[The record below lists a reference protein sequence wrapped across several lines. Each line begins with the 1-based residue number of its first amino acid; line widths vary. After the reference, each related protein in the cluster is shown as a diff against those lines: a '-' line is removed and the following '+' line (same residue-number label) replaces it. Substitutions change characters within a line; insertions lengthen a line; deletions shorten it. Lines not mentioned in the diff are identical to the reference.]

1 MLITPQTQGM
11 LRYSIGPGKRFI
23 KSFSNIHYDLFIR
36 SHSRQKHACS
46 LVASPSTA
54 KSLTSIRWVHVNRN
68 TQRSK
73 IGVIPRTVEERVDA
87 LTKDAVE
94 SIQAQKIPSETQVLA
109 SLEIC
114 EDLARGITSSSS
126 SGSITNDN
134 VTPASNLLFLEEGA
148 AASTA
153 TTQDAITM
161 APSLKSKVTE
171 TISAA
176 ANNIITN
183 PTVFISPKVLQSYVN
198 IQAMLEKPEYL
209 GKALALYAQKPIPK
223 PDTSP
228 VQYISANPD
237 KASSAVPL
245 SVANTA
251 LTVAINARNL
261 PLCLDILKATVC
273 TPAFHKN
280 KLTRKA
286 ILPLSAFALAP
297 FAIYTFASQLSIY
310 QESMSNDMA
319 TKVAFAGILAYV
331 CFTGTIGVV
340 AVTTANDQMDRVTWA
355 TGMPLRDRWLKEEE
369 RAMLDRVAGA
379 WGFKETWR
387 RGEEEGQD
395 WEALREW
402 IGLRGMVLDRVGLME
417 GME

>member
-1 MLITPQTQGM
+1 MHIRRSNQT
-11 LRYSIGPGKRFI
+11 
-23 KSFSNIHYDLFIR
+23 
-36 SHSRQKHACS
+36 
-46 LVASPSTA
+46 
-54 KSLTSIRWVHVNRN
+54 
-68 TQRSK
+68 SK
-73 IGVIPRTVEERVDA
+73 VGGIPRTIEERVNA

-94 SIQAQKIPSETQVLA
+94 SLQAENIPSETQVLA
-109 SLEIC
+109 SLQTC
-114 EDLARGITSSSS
+114 EDLARSISFSSSL
-126 SGSITNDN
+126 TNDN
-134 VTPASNLLFLEEGA
+134 VTPASNLLFLDEGA
-148 AASTA
+148 NVSTA
-153 TTQDAITM
+153 SAQNATTLAPGLQNKVAETM
-161 APSLKSKVTE
+161 
-171 TISAA
+171 SAA
-176 ANNIITN
+176 ANSIIAN
-183 PTVFISPKVLQSYVN
+183 PTVFITPKILQSYVN
-198 IQAMLEKPEYL
+198 IQAMLERPEFL
-209 GKALALYAQKPIPK
+209 GKALALYARKPIPK
-223 PDTSP
+223 PDAIP
-228 VQYISANPD
+228 VQYLPANPD

-273 TPAFHKN
+273 TSAFQKN

-297 FAIYTFASQLSIY
+297 FAIYTFASQLSVY
-310 QESMSNDMA
+310 QESMSTDMA

-355 TGMPLRDRWLKEEE
+355 TGMPLRERWLREDE

-379 WGFKETWR
+379 WGFKESWR